1 MQKFA
6 VSIDTGH
13 NTGAL
18 SSPRGVSKSLSPRG
32 KRQPEQF
39 KRDNSSL
46 EEQEAMEREAMRRLR
61 QRKRFPSS
69 KGHDTFEDQVVSGTR
84 HKVLARQTSPLND
97 SDRLATINDG
107 KRLSDARLAKGS
119 LRRRSVSRTPSPRAS
134 KNSDIVLPIPQEVPE
149 EDMISL
155 KSPPV
160 TNTMKKRV
168 SLPALSE
175 DSPLSNNTLS
185 AEPKFRNPAGAASK
199 YSYAK
204 NFLLGKRA
212 PDRER
217 REKTAG
223 EGGRRKRHPKT
234 SISDDLQTE
243 IQTILDDAHVPKGMR
258 RTILPRICKFISDR
272 EAKLKSKLADARM
285 KLKELERE
293 RKDIEENP
301 QRDD

>member
-13 NTGAL
+13 SGAL

-61 QRKRFPSS
+61 QRKRFPTS

-97 SDRLATINDG
+97 AERLATINDG
-107 KRLSDARLAKGS
+107 KRLSDDRLAKGS
-119 LRRRSVSRTPSPRAS
+119 FRSRSTSRTPSPRAS
-134 KNSDIVLPIPQEVPE
+134 KNRDITLPIPQEVPE
-149 EDMISL
+149 EDMISVA
-155 KSPPV
+155 SPPP
-160 TNTMKKRV
+160 TGSMKKRV

-185 AEPKFRNPAGAASK
+185 AEPRFRNSGGAASK

-212 PDRER
+212 PDRGR
-217 REKTAG
+217 REKGSG
-223 EGGRRKRHPKT
+223 EGSRRKRHPKT
-234 SISDDLQTE
+234 SISDDVE
-243 IQTILDDAHVPKGMR
+243 IEIKAILDDAHVPKGMR
-258 RTILPRICKFISDR
+258 RTVLPRICKFISDR
-272 EAKLKSKLADARM
+272 EATLKSKLADAEM
-285 KLKELERE
+285 KLKELEQDRT
-293 RKDIEENP
+293 DIEENP
-301 QRDD
+301 KRDD

>member
-13 NTGAL
+13 SGAL

-61 QRKRFPSS
+61 QRKRFPTS

-84 HKVLARQTSPLND
+84 HKVLRTTPSPE
-97 SDRLATINDG
+97 
-107 KRLSDARLAKGS
+107 RLAKGS
-119 LRRRSVSRTPSPRAS
+119 FRSRSTSRTPSPRAS
-134 KNSDIVLPIPQEVPE
+134 KNRDITLPIPQEVPE
-149 EDMISL
+149 EDMISVA
-155 KSPPV
+155 SPPP
-160 TNTMKKRV
+160 TGSMKKRV

-185 AEPKFRNPAGAASK
+185 AEPRFRNSGGAASK

-212 PDRER
+212 PDRGR
-217 REKTAG
+217 REKGSG
-223 EGGRRKRHPKT
+223 EGSRRKRHPKT
-234 SISDDLQTE
+234 SISDDVE
-243 IQTILDDAHVPKGMR
+243 IEIKAILDDAHVPKGMR
-258 RTILPRICKFISDR
+258 RTVLPRICKFISDR
-272 EAKLKSKLADARM
+272 EATLKSKLADAEM
-285 KLKELERE
+285 KLKELEQDRT
-293 RKDIEENP
+293 DIEENP
-301 QRDD
+301 KRDD